1 MKNNMISNPK
11 KTVLYLSPTYE
22 GSVHDKKICDEEPF
36 DFEKEINLLQ
46 DSGFQGHKP
55 NNAIIHMPEK
65 NTKYHK
71 LNEEQKQQNRIKS
84 SKRVV
89 IEHVI
94 SGIKRCRIVKDKFR
108 YRRYGYEDLVMVLAC
123 GLHNFRIECRQ
134 KTIKT

>member
-1 MKNNMISNPK
+1 MKNNVVSNLR
-11 KTVLYLSPTYE
+11 TTILYLSPTYE

-46 DSGFQGHKP
+46 DCGFQGHAP
-55 NNAIIHMPEK
+55 INAIIHMPIK
-65 NTKYHK
+65 KSKYNK
-71 LNEEQKQQNRIKS
+71 LTEEQKQLNRVKS

-89 IEHVI
+89 IEHAI

-123 GLHNFRIECRQ
+123 GLHNFRVKCRKSQ
-134 KTIKT
+134 